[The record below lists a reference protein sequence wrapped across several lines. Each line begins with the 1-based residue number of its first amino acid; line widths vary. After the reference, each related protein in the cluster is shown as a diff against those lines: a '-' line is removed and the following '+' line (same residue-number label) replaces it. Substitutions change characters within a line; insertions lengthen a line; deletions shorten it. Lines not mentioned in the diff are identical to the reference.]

1 METFAARLRGLGIGD
16 AILAASLGAGCLFR
30 LIPPMRTDFPLHDG
44 GMFYVMIE
52 AIRREHY
59 ALPSFIPFNGA
70 DIPFAYPPLAF
81 FTAAALADLT
91 GAAAL
96 DILRFLP
103 ALMACATLVA
113 FVVLARSLLP
123 AKASV
128 VVAVIAFA
136 ALPSSF
142 SYLIVGAG
150 LAKSFGLFL
159 ALLALAQAVAL
170 YR

>member
-1 METFAARLRGLGIGD
+1 METQ
-16 AILAASLGAGCLFR
+16 LAE
-30 LIPPMRTDFPLHDG
+30 PPHCRQSG
-44 GMFYVMIE
+44 
-52 AIRREHY
+52 
-59 ALPSFIPFNGA
+59 
-70 DIPFAYPPLAF
+70 
-81 FTAAALADLT
+81 
-91 GAAAL
+91 AAL

-128 VVAVIAFA
+128 VAAAIALA